1 MQVFVILFLIIF
13 YLFSFTFGLNIHFY
27 SKLVSMTNKKGAGG
41 AREGAGRP
49 PKILEIKLIEQ
60 MDAICVPDQIWEALL
75 YTCKEGDTAALKLWL
90 SYRFGMPK
98 QQIDVT
104 SNGENIAP
112 PIQWI
117 GKKIAIESAKV
128 ISEEEEETN
137 QPQFDDIQKK
147 VRQDYKNL
155 IDQDKEN
162 KQSDQFDIWL

>member
-1 MQVFVILFLIIF
+1 MQVFVIIFLIIF
-13 YLFSFTFGLNIHFY
+13 YLFSIPLPLNIHFY
-27 SKLVSMTNKKGAGG
+27 SNLVVMTNKKGAGG

-60 MDAICVPDQIWEALL
+60 MDAIAVPNEIWKALL
-75 YTCKEGDTAALKLWL
+75 YKCKEGDTAALKLWL

-117 GKKIAIESAKV
+117 TKQIEFKDAEQIEFEALTSKEAQQ
-128 ISEEEEETN
+128 IETFGAD
-137 QPQFDDIQKK
+137 PQT
-147 VRQDYKNL
+147 
-155 IDQDKEN
+155 DKL
-162 KQSDQFDIWL
+162 FI